1 MIPTM
6 TSTSPDELLDIKK
19 GLSDVVKSSH
29 DAQKTQQEEI
39 RALADSMKILATS
52 AAKTISTPPGLRLPP
67 VNLPVFK
74 GYPPRKA

>member
-1 MIPTM
+1 M
-6 TSTSPDELLDIKK
+6 TSISLEELLDIKQ

-39 RALADSMKILATS
+39 RALADNMKVLATS
-52 AAKTISTPPGLRLPP
+52 AAKTISTPPGLRSPP

-74 GYPPRKA
+74 GDPQDAL